1 MSVFVLGSINLDA
14 VARVDDLPRPGETVA
29 GLSLELFPGG
39 KGANQAVAAARMGA
53 PTRLMGAVGREDSG
67 PSLKTKLA
75 GYGVQVVD
83 VMELQGVPTG
93 QAHVWVAAS
102 GENMIVVTSGANAAI
117 TPSQVTATP
126 LEGQRVLLCQL
137 ETPAQAV
144 EALFRAG
151 AAKGALR
158 ILNAAPALPQGAAL
172 FPLTDILILNQT
184 ELATYAKL
192 DREPVKLEDVSK
204 AARKLMSRP
213 DQTVIVTLGSAG
225 VATVRRDE
233 AFLIE
238 GRKVKAIDTTG
249 AGDCFCGALAAALA
263 AQMELREAV
272 ETANAAAALSVQKN
286 GAAPSMPSRSEVEAF
301 LEGSGPTIRSPRG
314 ERD

>member
-1 MSVFVLGSINLDA
+1 MTVFVLGSINLDA

-29 GLSLELFPGG
+29 GRSLELFLGG

-53 PTRLMGAVGREDSG
+53 PTRLMGAVGKDDSG
-67 PSLKTKLA
+67 VNLKAKLA
-75 GYGVQVVD
+75 GYGVQVAD
-83 VMELQGVPTG
+83 VMEIEDAPTG
-93 QAHVWVAAS
+93 QAHVWVGGG
-102 GENMIVVTSGANAAI
+102 GENMIVVTAGANALV
-117 TPSQVTATP
+117 TPQQVAATA

-137 ETPAQAV
+137 ETPAAAI

-158 ILNAAPALPQGAAL
+158 MLNAAPALPQGAAL

-192 DREPVKLEDVSK
+192 DREPVLLEEVSL

-213 DQTVIVTLGSAG
+213 DQVIIVTLGSAG

-233 AFLIE
+233 AFLVE
-238 GRKVKAIDTTG
+238 GRKVKAVDTVG

-263 AQMELREAV
+263 GNMDLRDAV
-272 ETANAAAALSVQKN
+272 ELANAAAALSVQKS
-286 GAAPSMPSRSEVEAF
+286 GAAPSMPNRREVEAF
-301 LEGSGPTIRSPRG
+301 LKG
-314 ERD
+314 

>member
-29 GLSLELFPGG
+29 GLSLALFPGG

-53 PTRLMGAVGREDSG
+53 PTRLMGAVGRDDSG

-75 GYGVQVVD
+75 GYGVQVAD
-83 VMELQGVPTG
+83 VMELPGVPTG
-93 QAHVWVAAS
+93 QAHVWVASS
-102 GENMIVVTSGANAAI
+102 GENMIVVTSGANASI
-117 TPSQVTATP
+117 TPQQVTAAP
-126 LEGQRVLLCQL
+126 LEGQRVMLCQL
-137 ETPAQAV
+137 ETPPQAV

-151 AAKGALR
+151 AAKGAIR

-184 ELATYAKL
+184 ELASYAKL
-192 DREPVKLEDVSK
+192 DHEPVKLEDVSR

-225 VATVRRDE
+225 VAAVRRDE

-249 AGDCFCGALAAALA
+249 AGDCFCGALAAVLA
-263 AQMELREAV
+263 SGLDLREAV
-272 ETANAAAALSVQKN
+272 EIANAAAALSVQKN

-301 LEGSGPTIRSPRG
+301 LEG
-314 ERD
+314 

>member
-1 MSVFVLGSINLDA
+1 MTVFVLGSINLDA

-29 GLSLELFPGG
+29 GLSLELFLGG

-53 PTRLMGAVGREDSG
+53 PTRLMGAVGDDDSG
-67 PSLKTKLA
+67 VGLKTKLM
-75 GYGVQVVD
+75 GYGVQVGD
-83 VMELQGVPTG
+83 VQTMPNVPTG
-93 QAHVWVAAS
+93 QAHVWVSAS
-102 GENMIVVTSGANAAI
+102 GENMIVVTAGANALV
-117 TPSQVTATP
+117 TPQQVASAA

-137 ETPAQAV
+137 ETPPTAI

-192 DREPVKLEDVSK
+192 PHEPVKLEEVSL
-204 AARKLMSRP
+204 AARKLMSRA
-213 DQTVIVTLGSAG
+213 DQTIIVTLGAAG
-225 VATVRRDE
+225 VAGVRRDE
-233 AFLIE
+233 AFLVE
-238 GRKVKAIDTTG
+238 GRKVKAVDTVG

-263 AQMELREAV
+263 ANMDLREAV
-272 ETANAAAALSVQKN
+272 EMANAAAALSVQKP
-286 GAAPSMPSRSEVEAF
+286 GAAPSMPKRREVEAF
-301 LEGSGPTIRSPRG
+301 LEEG
-314 ERD
+314 

>member
-75 GYGVQVVD
+75 GYGVQVAD
-83 VMELQGVPTG
+83 VKELQGVPTG
-93 QAHVWVAAS
+93 QAHVWVASS

-117 TPSQVTATP
+117 TPQQVTATT

-192 DREPVKLEDVSK
+192 DQEPVRLEEVSR

-249 AGDCFCGALAAALA
+249 AGDCFCGALAAALSSGI
-263 AQMELREAV
+263 ELREAV
-272 ETANAAAALSVQKN
+272 EMANAAAALSVQKN

-301 LEGSGPTIRSPRG
+301 LEG
-314 ERD
+314 